1 MFTCC
6 LPGYHSWPSHRREN
20 PYGGLKSGTSTG
32 EKLWLLQQRKIAKG
46 APGGGSLQFNR
57 FIHDLEKGVSC
68 ELPKFADGVKL
79 FKLVSSRTSCEDV

>member
-1 MFTCC
+1 M
-6 LPGYHSWPSHRREN
+6 LPPRISLLAIPQEG
-20 PYGGLKSGTSTG
+20 KS
-32 EKLWLLQQRKIAKG
+32 LWGFKVRDQYRRKIVVLA
-46 APGGGSLQFNR
+46 AEENRQRSSWGGSLQFSR